1 MTETKNSPEQEI
13 KNAQPNPSASLGDLP
28 SSKDS
33 MEEVVTDGA
42 LVTTEITPTE
52 QGSDA
57 QALVDASPTKPST
70 ELAKG
75 TIYNLSYLMS
85 KGFKFGRLSINR
97 NINEAAVKTKMKSI
111 RVAGGVICPCLVVTA
126 RQCLKAGLGVLRS
139 DGTKVAKGDSDVDM
153 ILVIIDGQHRNE
165 AVKRLN
171 GILKKGESPYE
182 CFYYLPLTSKFSII
196 DILREAN
203 VATKPWKG
211 GDYLTNLI
219 VSAPTEIDCE
229 MLLWV
234 QACYNTC
241 GDVASWLWA
250 TLDPSRVY
258 LKATLV
264 KASKKEELLKKV
276 ADKTD
281 FEFGRKLYDV
291 AHSKLSVDLV
301 KLKIVPL
308 TVIEIMKK
316 LTATTN
322 KREASEKICT
332 FINSLTK
339 EQVKELQECKRD
351 ETLTK
356 DQQIESKMMAYWEKF
371 SETN

>member
-1 MTETKNSPEQEI
+1 MNSPEQEI
-13 KNAQPNPSASLGDLP
+13 NNAQTNPSASLGDLP

-75 TIYNLSYLMS
+75 TIYNSSYLMS

-97 NINEAAVKTKMKSI
+97 NIIDAAVKPKMKSI
-111 RVAGGVICPCLVVTA
+111 RVAGGVICPCLVATA
-126 RQCLKAGLGVLRS
+126 RQCLKDGLAVLRS

-182 CFYYLPLTSKFSII
+182 CFYYLPLISKFSII

-281 FEFGRKLYDV
+281 FEFGSKLYDV
-291 AHSKLSVDLV
+291 ALSKLSVDLV

-316 LTATTN
+316 LTVTTN
-322 KREASEKICT
+322 KLEATERICT
-332 FINSLTK
+332 FIKSLTT

-351 ETLTK
+351 ATLTK
-356 DQQIESKMMAYWEKF
+356 DQQIESKLMAYWEKF
-371 SETN
+371 SEAN

>member
-13 KNAQPNPSASLGDLP
+13 KNAQPNPSASLGKL
-28 SSKDS
+28 SSNKDS
-33 MEEVVTDGA
+33 MEKVRTDGTP
-42 LVTTEITPTE
+42 VTTENKATE
-52 QGSDA
+52 QVIDA
-57 QALVDASPTKPST
+57 QALVGACPTKPST

-153 ILVIIDGQHRNE
+153 ILV
-165 AVKRLN
+165 
-171 GILKKGESPYE
+171 
-182 CFYYLPLTSKFSII
+182 II